1 MSKLLDAD
9 ELLVEA
15 RHYARLMS
23 LAHAG
28 LSEERDHS
36 ALERGVMHL
45 DQHLQDALD
54 LVHDMLADELKLKNR
69 RDVVGPTAPTESKG

>member
-45 DQHLQDALD
+45 DQHLQDALK
-54 LVHDMLADELKLKNR
+54 LVHDMLADERKLKSR
-69 RDVVGPTAPTESKG
+69 LEAAGPNAPAGHKG

>member
-9 ELLVEA
+9 EMLVEA

-36 ALERGVMHL
+36 ALERGIMHL
-45 DQHLQDALD
+45 DQHLQDALK
-54 LVHDMLADELKLKNR
+54 LVHDMLKDERALKNLP
-69 RDVVGPTAPTESKG
+69 DVS

>member
-9 ELLVEA
+9 EMLVEA

-28 LSEERDHS
+28 LSEQRDHS
-36 ALERGVMHL
+36 ALERGIMHL
-45 DQHLQDALD
+45 DQRLQDALK
-54 LVHDMLADELKLKNR
+54 LVHDMLDDERALK
-69 RDVVGPTAPTESKG
+69 GFSKVARKSVDTPNNG

>member
-23 LAHAG
+23 LAFTG

-45 DQHLQDALD
+45 DKHIEDALK
-54 LVHDMLADELKLKNR
+54 LVHEMQADDQALRMR
-69 RDVVGPTAPTESKG
+69 REAATSPIE

>member
-45 DQHLQDALD
+45 DKHIEDALK
-54 LVHDMLADELKLKNR
+54 LVHEMLADEVALHKKADASCSR
-69 RDVVGPTAPTESKG
+69 